1 MNPRRLW
8 LRSPALAGVFVC
20 AALWLTGCATPQVR
34 DLAQAWPAGL
44 PARVALDHVPFV
56 AQEEYECGPASL
68 AMVLQSTGHNISAE
82 SLVPQVYLPGRQGS
96 LQIEMQVAARRAGVL
111 ATPLEPTLQAVLR
124 EVAAGHPVLVFQNL
138 SLPWY
143 PVWHYAVVVGYD
155 REAQTLTLHS
165 GVTPRMPISFS
176 AFDRTWERGQ
186 RWALV
191 ITRPT
196 ELPATASAD
205 AVAKALV
212 ALERLQPAAAQQG
225 YTAALA
231 RWPDNRTFLLGGG
244 NTAYAL
250 GRLNVAQAA
259 YAHAVQ
265 VDPLFAAA
273 WNNLAQVALETG
285 ELEQAKNAIAQ
296 ALRLNPDADAA
307 TRALERKIAQALSDQ
322 HRGEKPLTSPAPP

>member
-1 MNPRRLW
+1 MNLRRLG

-34 DLAQAWPAGL
+34 ALADSWPAGL
-44 PARVALDHVPFV
+44 PAQASLTHVPFL
-56 AQEEYECGPASL
+56 AQADYECGPASL
-68 AMVLQSTGHNISAE
+68 AMVLQSTGQSTTPE
-82 SLVPQVYLPGRQGS
+82 SLVPQVYLPGRKGS
-96 LQIEMQVAARRAGVL
+96 LQVEMQVATRRAGLL
-111 ATPLEPTLQAVLR
+111 ATPLAPTLEAVLR

-143 PVWHYAVVVGYD
+143 PVWHYAVVIGYD
-155 REAQTLTLHS
+155 REAQTLFLHS

-176 AFDRTWERGQ
+176 AFDRTWERGE
-186 RWALV
+186 RWAIV
-191 ITRPT
+191 ATPPS

-225 YTAALA
+225 YAAALT
-231 RWPDNRTFLLGGG
+231 RWPTNRTALLGAG

-250 GRLNVAQAA
+250 GQLERAQAA

-265 VDPLFAAA
+265 VEPLFVAA
-273 WNNLAQVALETG
+273 WNNLAQTAFERG
-285 ELEQAKNAIAQ
+285 DLEQAKVAIAQ
-296 ALRLNPDADAA
+296 VMQLNPSLDANV
-307 TRALERKIAQALSDQ
+307 TYLQRKIASALAERQGGAARASTVQ
-322 HRGEKPLTSPAPP
+322 PP